1 MHRPET
7 KLEYIFTFS
16 SFYKAMYARD
26 KLMERGIGSEVR
38 RVPTQLLR
46 SCGQALYITG
56 HDLQKVIAALTECQI
71 DMKGIFHVEYVEGK
85 PEYRRIQ

>member
-7 KLEYIFTFS
+7 NLDYVLTFS

-26 KLMERGIGSEVR
+26 KLIERGVTSQLK
-38 RVPTQLLR
+38 RVPTELLR

-56 HDLQKVIAALTECQI
+56 HDLQKVMVTLSESQI
-71 DMKGIFHVEYVEGK
+71 DTRGIFHVVYTDGK
-85 PEYRRIQ
+85 PEYQRLQ